1 MACKVFV
8 VKDAEIGD
16 RLRAR
21 NHWWRDERGWE
32 REDENLREA
41 AQAPF
46 DYRPGVLD
54 DIEAGGLYT
63 LSGPRRVGKS
73 LELRRAIA
81 ALIGRGVA
89 GRNILYCSCDDFSLQ
104 DLRRMFRVGE
114 SITRRVQGTKWWF
127 VDEVTSVGRG
137 WSSVVKDLR
146 DDTPL
151 RRDCLVLTGSS
162 SRELRDATKNFA
174 GRRGPAATKSDRLL
188 MPIPF
193 RDFCRLLGGL
203 DGLPDVPAIGPREML
218 GRRAQAAIA
227 ELSFWTND
235 LVDAWELYLRCG
247 GFPRAVADFLQTG
260 DVSPAFLQDLWDV
273 VRGDAIRV
281 TSLGDADLLNFL
293 ARIAQGIC
301 SPLNASSVV
310 EHVGLGSH
318 HAVND
323 RVNDLVFAFQ
333 VWKCHQI
340 GTGGRPNT
348 NSRRKV
354 YFTDPLIARIPSE
367 RQRAYQPPD
376 ISKLSE
382 QQLGLSL
389 LRAVTGGRADVFAA
403 AGDVMYERT
412 STAEIDFVGA
422 AIDVPFES
430 KYVERNWRS
439 ESRALTARYGR
450 GIIATR
456 NILDTD
462 GDIWALPTSV
472 VVWLLGA

>member
-1 MACKVFV
+1 M
-8 VKDAEIGD
+8 KDAEIAD
-16 RLRAR
+16 RLRER
-21 NHWWRDERGWE
+21 NHWWRDEHGWE
-32 REDENLREA
+32 RKDENLREA

-54 DIEAGGLYT
+54 DIEPGGLYT
-63 LSGPRRVGKS
+63 LSGPRRIGKS

-81 ALIGRGVA
+81 ALIARGVA
-89 GRNILYCSCDDFSLQ
+89 GRNIVYCSCDGFSLQ
-104 DLRRMFRVGE
+104 DLRRMFRVGA
-114 SITRRVQGTKWWF
+114 STTRRVEGTKWWF
-127 VDEVTSVGRG
+127 VDEVTSVGQG

-151 RRDCLVLTGSS
+151 RRDCVVLTGSS

-193 RDFCRLLGGL
+193 RDFCRFVGGL
-203 DGLPDVPAIGPREML
+203 DGLPEVPAIVASEML
-218 GRRAQAAIA
+218 GRRAQEAIA

-247 GFPRAVADFLQTG
+247 GFPRAVADFLRTG
-260 DVSPAFLQDLWDV
+260 DVSAAFLQDLWDV

-281 TSLGDADLLNFL
+281 TSLGDADLLHFL
-293 ARIAQGIC
+293 ARIAKGIC
-301 SPLNASSVV
+301 SPLNASSVA
-310 EHVGLGSH
+310 EHVGLSSH

-354 YFTDPLIARIPSE
+354 YFTDPLIARIPSQ

-389 LRAVTGGRADVFAA
+389 LRAVTDGQADAFAA

-422 AIDVPFES
+422 VLAVPFES

-450 GIIATR
+450 GIVATR

-462 GDIWALPTSV
+462 GDIWAVPTSI
-472 VVWLLGA
+472 VVWLLGT

>member
-1 MACKVFV
+1 M
-8 VKDAEIGD
+8 KDAELAD
-16 RLRAR
+16 RLRDR
-21 NHWWRDERGWE
+21 NHWWRDIHGWE
-32 REDENLREA
+32 RDDENLREA

-46 DYRPGVLD
+46 DYRPGVLG

-63 LSGPRRVGKS
+63 LSGPRRIGKS

-81 ALIGRGVA
+81 ALIERGVP

-114 SITRRVQGTKWWF
+114 SITRRVEGPKWWF
-127 VDEVTSVGRG
+127 VDEITSVGRG

-146 DDTPL
+146 DDTQL

-174 GRRGPAATKSDRLL
+174 GRRGPAASRSDRLL

-193 RDFCRLLGGL
+193 RDFCRFLGGL
-203 DGLPDVPAIGPREML
+203 DGLPDLPTIGPREIL
-218 GRRAQAAIA
+218 GRQAQEAIG

-247 GFPRAVADFLQTG
+247 GFPRAVADFLRIG
-260 DVSPAFLQDLWDV
+260 DITPGFIQDLWDV
-273 VRGDAIRV
+273 VRGDAIRA
-281 TSLGDADLLNFL
+281 TSLSDADLLNFL
-293 ARIAQGIC
+293 ARIAHGIC
-301 SPLNASSVV
+301 SPLNASNVA

-354 YFTDPLIARIPSE
+354 YFVDPLIARIPSE
-367 RQRAYQPPD
+367 RKDAYRPPD
-376 ISKLSE
+376 VSQLSQ

-389 LRAVTGGRADVFAA
+389 LRASTSGRADSFVAA
-403 AGDVMYERT
+403 DDVMYERT
-412 STAEIDFVGA
+412 STAEIDFVGG
-422 AIDVPFES
+422 AIGVPFES
-430 KYVERNWRS
+430 KYVERSWRS
-439 ESRALTARYGR
+439 ESRALVARYGR
-450 GIIATR
+450 GVVATR
-456 NILDTD
+456 NVLDTSTET
-462 GDIWALPTSV
+462 WALPTSL
-472 VVWLLGA
+472 VVWLLGT